1 MFLDKLLEDNR
12 YKQSLLDLSRVL
24 ELSLKDAIR
33 GPNVTA
39 IERNLFCDPWMPG
52 SLNSR
57 LMNSRLLELLAF
69 RISDFLDSQLL
80 GFQLLE
86 LLTPLAPPKVSI
98 RTLMDPCQWDE
109 PFSSCRALAR
119 VVCPSHLPHALAIS
133 ILIYV
138 MPPPYHTSN
147 AFASWIG
154 LSAPLAT

>member
-1 MFLDKLLEDNR
+1 MKKQNNKKQLNNKRILRAREDFFFFFFISTYFYIGAQPYFINWGYPLAMFLDKLLEDNR

-98 RTLMDPCQWDE
+98 RTLMDPCQ
-109 PFSSCRALAR
+109 
-119 VVCPSHLPHALAIS
+119 
-133 ILIYV
+133 
-138 MPPPYHTSN
+138 
-147 AFASWIG
+147 
-154 LSAPLAT
+154 